1 MNIYKFDSTCYKCN
15 NPVTYYTYLVFHEY
29 EDDVTFPLD
38 MSYVCLVYSQMPAHK
53 DNPYFDSSSYA
64 LNYPIKILGDDDELD
79 ERVINSG
86 KFPNIKK
93 VKTKGACKTYAAN
106 ICPHCNS
113 LLGNYHLR
121 EKITDSFLKPN
132 IPMEKF
138 CEIS

>member
-1 MNIYKFDSTCYKCN
+1 MIIYKFDSICWKCKE
-15 NPVTYYTYLVFHEY
+15 PVTYYSYLIFREY
-29 EDDVTFPLD
+29 ENDVVFPLD
-38 MSYVCLVYSQMPAHK
+38 MNYVRLVYSQMPAHK
-53 DNPYFDSSSYA
+53 DNPYFDSNSYA
-64 LNYPIKILGDDDELD
+64 LNYPIKVLGDDDELD
-79 ERVINSG
+79 DKVIDSG

-113 LLGNYHLR
+113 LFGNYHLR

-132 IPMEKF
+132 ISMDKV